1 MKNSEKRCRFSEK
14 CSNKNVRIKKCEKV
28 IKSYKIIEKFWKIMY
43 RNFKKLYEKFWEKFS
58 LGQTFE
64 HSLSNAEGKNLYI
77 TSIISLAIF

>member
-43 RNFKKLYEKFWEKFS
+43 RNSKKLYEKFWEKFS
-58 LGQTFE
+58 LGQNTLWAMLRE
-64 HSLSNAEGKNLYI
+64 KTYI
-77 TSIISLAIF
+77 LPL